1 MKLFKTLTVFS
12 IATFALAVASRAE
25 SANGKVRTTA
35 YTHTESDHV
44 EYGRKTAS
52 GSTLKYTKG
61 YTSAAADWSKFPL
74 GTKFKIKGL
83 DTTFVVDDYGSALVG
98 TETIDIYHPSR
109 SAMNNWGVRH
119 VDIKVIEKG
128 DLEKSREIL
137 ADRKGYSHVRE
148 MLASID
154 KEQKSSAKGGW
165 FFRNREEKPAPAPEP
180 KPTPEP
186 APSKQPA
193 VLMASAPPAPKP
205 AAEPKPKAAPAPEP
219 KPAAK
224 PEPKPAPASVMVA
237 EVPAPSVAPATVP
250 AVVTPPAPVPV
261 PEPNARKVR
270 PLEVIEVASADQ
282 PESIVVLTEP
292 APIAE
297 PKKRAFRPL

>member
-1 MKLFKTLTVFS
+1 MMLIKTLTVFS
-12 IATFALAVASRAE
+12 LGILSLATAARAE
-25 SANGKVRTTA
+25 TTSGKVRTTA
-35 YTHTESDHV
+35 YTHTESDHI

-52 GSTLKYTKG
+52 GTTLKSTKG
-61 YTSAAADWSKFPL
+61 YTSAAADWSKYPL
-74 GTKFKIKGL
+74 GTKFKIKGM

-109 SAMNNWGVRH
+109 SGMNDWGVRN

-137 ADRKGYSHVRE
+137 ADRKHYSHVRE
-148 MLASID
+148 MLASIE
-154 KEQKSSAKGGW
+154 KQQTSSSKGGW
-165 FFRNREEKPAPAPEP
+165 FLRKREEKPAPAPEL

-186 APSKQPA
+186 APAKQPA
-193 VLMASAPPAPKP
+193 VLMASASPAPKP
-205 AAEPKPKAAPAPEP
+205 AAVPKPKSAPAPEP

-237 EVPAPSVAPATVP
+237 EVRAPSIAPVATI
-250 AVVTPPAPVPV
+250 PPAPVLAPQ
-261 PEPNARKVR
+261 PNARKIR
-270 PLEVIEVASADQ
+270 PLEVIEVASADR
-282 PESIVVLTEP
+282 PESMVVLTEP